1 MRILLCGI
9 ILLMFSC
16 KSEVENV
23 PTEINNVNID
33 ELQKDFKIPIEL
45 WSKMA
50 DDKHAAAPKPEE
62 HAPAQK
68 PKEGGH
74 GEHGKEAD
82 DGPAPAPDHSKNG
95 QIIFVPAKLTLTAKN
110 EGVLKN
116 AKTVIHF
123 PRGGGTVD
131 LSDWTTG
138 ENGTYYMKFE
148 MEEVEQ
154 PEEVKTFFLSQT
166 RKRKIENEIIGMGC
180 NKYVEFGEKYF
191 NAMGEKGLAV
201 NTTRNRDVSVTGGRW
216 FFVAKQTGKV
226 YVSQITIADATKKD
240 LFCEDAIW
248 NVN

>member
-1 MRILLCGI
+1 MRFFLCGI
-9 ILLMFSC
+9 ILFMFSC
-16 KSEVENV
+16 KSEVEQVSSEAND
-23 PTEINNVNID
+23 VNID
-33 ELQKDFKIPIEL
+33 ELQKDFKIPVEL
-45 WSKMA
+45 WSQMV
-50 DDKHAAAPKPEE
+50 DDAQAAHKPSP
-62 HAPAQK
+62 APAEK
-68 PKEGGH
+68 SKDG
-74 GEHGKEAD
+74 HGKEAENSHASD
-82 DGPAPAPDHSKNG
+82 NSKNG
-95 QIIFVPAKLTLTAKN
+95 QVIFVPAKLTLTAKN

-116 AKTVIHF
+116 AKTVIRF

-180 NKYVEFGEKYF
+180 NRYVEFGEKYF
-191 NAMGEKGLAV
+191 NAMGGKGLAV
-201 NTTRNRDVSVTGGRW
+201 NTTRNRHVSVTGGRW

-226 YVSQITIADATKKD
+226 YVSQVTVADATKKD
-240 LFCEDAIW
+240 LFCEDTSW